1 MSTTFWIQLLG
12 IIFGISMLYF
22 TFVKYKRREVNNI
35 EFWMWIAGWM
45 LLILVAIAPY
55 TLDPIIA
62 PLNFYRRL
70 DFFVVI
76 GFFVLLALG
85 FYNYSALKRLEHK
98 VEVLVRKQALHDA
111 EPKEHKP

>member
-12 IIFGISMLYF
+12 IIFGVAMLYF
-22 TFVKYKRREVNNI
+22 TFVKYKRRELGSM
-35 EFWMWIAGWM
+35 ELWMWSGGWI

-76 GFFVLLALG
+76 GFFVLFALG
-85 FYNYSALKRLEHK
+85 FYNYISVKRIEHK
-98 VEVLVRKQALHDA
+98 VEVLVRKQAFHDA
-111 EPKEHKP
+111 SEEHKK